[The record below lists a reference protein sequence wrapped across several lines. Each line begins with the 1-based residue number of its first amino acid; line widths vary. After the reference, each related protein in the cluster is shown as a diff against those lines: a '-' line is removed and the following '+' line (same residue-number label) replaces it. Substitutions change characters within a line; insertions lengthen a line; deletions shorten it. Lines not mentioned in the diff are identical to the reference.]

1 MKEKRQNVSIGLD
14 AFLQKENKGSA
25 TVEMAYIMPL
35 FLSLFLLMVTVV
47 FYFHDKCVLYA
58 TAYETAVI
66 GAQNMRGEELED
78 AELEKYLKGRTQK
91 KLLFFSDIKVQ
102 VKKNLEYL
110 TIQIQ
115 AERSGWKIRA
125 EQKAMRM
132 RPEEVI
138 YLDLSGKL
146 KGEDKGE

>member
-1 MKEKRQNVSIGLD
+1 MKRSVRNMHVSMSALIQKEK
-14 AFLQKENKGSA
+14 KGSA
-25 TVEMAYIMPL
+25 TMEMAYIMPL
-35 FLSLFLLMVTVV
+35 FLSLFLVLVTSV

-78 AELEKYLKGRTQK
+78 AELEKYLKERTQK
-91 KLLFFSDIKVQ
+91 KLLFFSDIRIQ
-102 VKKNLEYL
+102 IKKNLEYL

-115 AERSGWKIRA
+115 AERNGWKIRA

-132 RPEEVI
+132 RPEELI
-138 YLDLSGKL
+138 YLDLLGKQ
-146 KGEDKGE
+146 KGENKSE

>member
-1 MKEKRQNVSIGLD
+1 MKEKRQNASISLD

-35 FLSLFLLMVTVV
+35 FLSLFLLLVTVV

-58 TAYETAVI
+58 TGYETAVI